1 MLRKI
6 IPDIVKR
13 LKMISVTPDVT
24 VYEGAR
30 IMAKANI
37 AALIVTDTKGKLA
50 GILTERD
57 LTQNVIAA
65 GLDFRATLIHKVM
78 TAEPDTISPN
88 DLAIDAF
95 ELMQTRGYRHLP
107 VTEDGICVSIV
118 SMRDLYMSV
127 KETLEQ
133 EIREAEAFSFPAR
146 YDS

>member
-6 IPDIVKR
+6 IPDIVRR
-13 LKMISVTPDVT
+13 LKIISVTPDVT
-24 VYEGAR
+24 VYAGAI

-37 AALIVTDTKGKLA
+37 AALIVNDAEGKLT

-57 LTQNVIAA
+57 LAQDIIAA
-65 GLDFRATLIHKVM
+65 GFDPNKTLIREVM
-78 TAEPDTISPN
+78 TDNPDTISPD

-107 VTEDGICVSIV
+107 VTEEGICVSIV
-118 SMRDLYMSV
+118 SMRDLYISV

-133 EIREAEAFSFPAR
+133 EIKEAEAFAFPER
-146 YDS
+146 YDT

>member
-1 MLRKI
+1 MPRKI

-13 LKMISVTPDVT
+13 LKMTSVTPDVT
-24 VYEGAR
+24 VYEGAS

-37 AALIVTDTKGKLA
+37 GALIVIDEKGKLT

-57 LTQNVIAA
+57 LAQNLIAA
-65 GLDFRATLIHKVM
+65 GLDPKNTLIHEVM
-78 TAEPDTISPN
+78 TANPDTISPD

-107 VTEDGICVSIV
+107 VTEKGICVSIV

-127 KETLEQ
+127 KATLEQ
-133 EIREAEAFSFPAR
+133 EIKESEAFAFPER
-146 YDS
+146 YDT

>member
-1 MLRKI
+1 MPRKI

-13 LKMISVTPDVT
+13 LKITSVTPDVT

-30 IMAKANI
+30 IMAKANT
-37 AALIVTDTKGKLA
+37 AALVVTDEKGKLT

-57 LTQNVIAA
+57 LAQDVIAA
-65 GLDFRATLIHKVM
+65 GLDPNNTLIHEVM
-78 TAEPDTISPN
+78 TATPDTISPN

-107 VTEDGICVSIV
+107 VTDDGICVSIV

-133 EIREAEAFSFPAR
+133 EIKETEAFAFPER

>member
-1 MLRKI
+1 MPRKI

-13 LKMISVTPDVT
+13 LKMTSVTPDIT

-37 AALIVTDTKGKLA
+37 AALIVTDAEGKLT

-57 LTQNVIAA
+57 LAHDVIAA
-65 GLDFRATLIHKVM
+65 GLNSNNTLISEVM
-78 TAEPDTISPN
+78 TTEPDTISPD

-107 VTEDGICVSIV
+107 VTEEGICVSIV
-118 SMRDLYMSV
+118 SIRDLYMSV

-133 EIREAEAFSFPAR
+133 EIKEAEAFAFPAR
-146 YDS
+146 YDT

>member
-24 VYEGAR
+24 VYEGAK
-30 IMAKANI
+30 IMAKSNI

-78 TAEPDTISPN
+78 TAKPDTISPN

-133 EIREAEAFSFPAR
+133 EIREAEAFAFPAR
-146 YDS
+146 YDT